1 MTESN
6 TRPQS
11 FERWITLSWTMQLFF
26 SNIYPLDSG
35 AIQRLKDQMTLLVH
49 YWGILNGQER
59 SVHIR
64 TNARAYMYRLK
75 LEKKILLFEKS
86 IFLIIKSG
94 WLKNFSHFID
104 VFVLAFPLSFYY
116 SVILIVSLDFFFR
129 KNCTL
134 TTTLARSEKNN

>member
-35 AIQRLKDQMTLLVH
+35 AIQRLKDQMTLLVR

-64 TNARAYMYRLK
+64 TYARAYMYRLK

-116 SVILIVSLDFFFR
+116 SVILIASLDFFFR